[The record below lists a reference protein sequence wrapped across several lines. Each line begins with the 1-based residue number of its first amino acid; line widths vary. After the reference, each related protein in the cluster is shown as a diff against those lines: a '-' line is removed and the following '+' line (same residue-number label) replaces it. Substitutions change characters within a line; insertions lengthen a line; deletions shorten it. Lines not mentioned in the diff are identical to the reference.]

1 MAFEVFIQAIK
12 DKYKGAIILA
22 VILFLYIFWIA
33 SFFPSIK
40 PMMGMYDQ
48 MLSNPTFKAL
58 IGEIGSMGTF
68 GGFMSVEV
76 FSYMG
81 IVLGAYIAFLTA
93 SFVAGEIEQK
103 SSELMLSLPVSRQ
116 HVLLSRFAALAP
128 IIAAIAIA
136 MMLAIFLGA
145 LYIGESVDIV
155 RFGYGMLFTAG
166 FLLAVGGG
174 SLLLSA
180 IMSNG
185 RNAAFASIGV
195 LLAMFL
201 LENLSTMIESIKPIR
216 QLSLFHYAK
225 VSDFIANPSAEIAWV
240 NLAILLVIAVV
251 FVTLAVIVYRRR
263 DINVT

>member
-1 MAFEVFIQAIK
+1 MTFEVFLRTMK
-12 DKYKGAIILA
+12 DKYMGATILA
-22 VILFLYIFWIA
+22 VILFLYIFWIG
-33 SFFPSIK
+33 SFFPTVK
-40 PMMGMYDQ
+40 PMMDMYDQ
-48 MLSNPTFKAL
+48 MLENPAFKAL
-58 IGEIGSMGTF
+58 IGEIASMKTF
-68 GGFMSVEV
+68 GGFMSIEV

-93 SFVAGEIEQK
+93 SFAAGEIEQK
-103 SSELMLSLPVSRQ
+103 SSELMLSLPVSRV
-116 HVLLSRFAALAP
+116 HVLLSRFAALLP
-128 IIAAIAIA
+128 IIAAITVA
-136 MMLAIFLGA
+136 MLLAIYLGA

-166 FLLAVGGG
+166 FLLAVGSG

-201 LENLSTMIESIKPIR
+201 LENLSSMIESIKPLR

-225 VSDFIANPSAEIAWV
+225 VSDFIANPSAQIAWS
-240 NLAILLVIAVV
+240 NLAILLVVAVVLLAIAVI
-251 FVTLAVIVYRRR
+251 AYKRR